1 MDADEMKKKFDLF
14 FCCKSYT
21 ALSLFL
27 WDNCPRAELIL
38 ARLFKN
44 SLATLYQFYVINEMR
59 K

>member
-1 MDADEMKKKFDLF
+1 MKKKFDLF